1 MLIRIVVTNFKSYK
15 DETEFKM
22 LPSSSVRRKDWH
34 IHKGGN
40 GIGTLRTSVIYGAN
54 GAGKSCLIKAF
65 GRLQNMVMRGCLTPS
80 ASRDA
85 NKYNSPE
92 LPVSL
97 EIEFSTHTG
106 QYSYGVSYNDN
117 ICVEEWLYST
127 VGSPVRIFERTYD
140 STASKSHIA
149 LTAEKEDEAKN
160 KLLTTLLEDNLLKKN
175 ELLLSKHDVI
185 KNAQVTD
192 AYMWI
197 VSKMHIIAP
206 ETHSTSI
213 FDDRYS
219 NLTFKSQSEQLMNAL
234 DLGISELTLKNEDIE
249 SFKQSIAEWPEL
261 TQGIDKIV
269 KRLSK
274 FPDDEQTALIE
285 TGTFTVSLR
294 KENNKYFVRRVMSGH
309 KVNGRRYDF
318 ELKEESDGT
327 QRIFDF
333 VPMLQE
339 VKSKDETYVIDEID
353 RSLHPSLVRALV
365 TLILSDANMKGQ
377 LIFTTHDAGL
387 LDGKLFR
394 NDEIWFAEKDRES
407 QATHLYTLDEFKPR
421 ADLDIE
427 KGYLNGRFG
436 AIPFL
441 AKLNELDWE

>member
-1 MLIRIVVTNFKSYK
+1 MLIRIVATNFKSYK
-15 DETEFKM
+15 EETEFNM

-34 IHKGGN
+34 IHKADN
-40 GIGTLRTSVIYGAN
+40 GIGSLRTAVIYGAN

-65 GRLQNMVMRGCLTPS
+65 GRLQNMVVRGCLPPS
-80 ASRDA
+80 ASRVT

-106 QYSYGVSYNDN
+106 QYSYGVSYNGN

-127 VGSPVRIFERTYD
+127 AGSPIRIFERTYD
-140 STASKSHIA
+140 STASKSHIELA
-149 LTAEKEDEAKN
+149 AEKEDEAKN
-160 KLLTTLLEDNLLKKN
+160 KLLTTLLEDNLLKEN
-175 ELLLSKHDVI
+175 EILLSKHDVI
-185 KNAQVTD
+185 KNTQITD

-197 VSKMHIIAP
+197 VSKLHIITP

-219 NLTFKSQSEQLMNAL
+219 NLTFKSQSEQLMDAL
-234 DLGISELTLKNEDIE
+234 DLGISELTLIDEDIE
-249 SFKQSIAEWPEL
+249 SFKQSISGWPKL
-261 TQGIDKIV
+261 AKDIVDQTV

-274 FPDDEQTALIE
+274 LPNGEQTAIE
-285 TGTFTVSLR
+285 TGTFTVNIR
-294 KENNKYFVRRVMSGH
+294 KENNNYFVRRVMSGH

-407 QATHLYTLDEFKPR
+407 QSTHLYTLDEFKPR
-421 ADLDIE
+421 ADLNIE

-441 AKLNELDWE
+441 AKLDELNWE